1 LTLDV
6 DDLEAATMETTGEAP
21 GTAVREGDVIEFS
34 LRDERLT
41 AEVMIV
47 TDGGE
52 ALLDLFDGDRPVFAQ
67 LCALVDVAVYR
78 PDTADFVVA
87 A

>member
-1 LTLDV
+1 
-6 DDLEAATMETTGEAP
+6 METTGHAQ
-21 GTAVREGDVIEFS
+21 GTTVREGDVIEFS
-34 LRDERLT
+34 LNDERLT

-52 ALLDLFDGDRPVFAQ
+52 ALLDLFDGDRPVFAR
-67 LCALVDVAVYR
+67 LSALADVAVYR
-78 PDTADFVVA
+78 PDGADFVVA